1 LKNTPQKRE
10 SGQVMSKQQL
20 KTTGLGMSLEL
31 GLSKRAIGVVV
42 VSLLALTGIVGVS
55 QEAKADTSHC
65 TPGDIT
71 LPIDGGKV
79 VIETKAQLMH
89 FSISQDLYR
98 SSEIVLRPS
107 IGDSFDVSDCTW
119 IPVGGVVVDGSGDIV
134 ELPFTGTFD
143 GAGSTVIFSPA
154 NVAVIGRRGFFGL
167 LENAVVSGLQLEGT
181 VTGPD
186 WSRIGGLAGV
196 ARNSEIEN
204 SSFKGTVS
212 NDDVSRTGGL
222 VGEAINTS
230 ISNSSFEGFIILAG
244 EASRAGGLVGL
255 AENSTITNSRSDA
268 DISSTLDDDGNI
280 GGLVGRADNSYI
292 GASSST
298 GNTQVA
304 GEYVGGLVGQLNS
317 STVHDSNSDSN
328 VTSTNN
334 TVGGLVGYAGN
345 STITNSRALNSL
357 VSGGLKV
364 GGLIGEAQNTYL
376 ERSSATATV
385 TGTQEVGG
393 LVGYLNGPLS
403 ASFSSGSVNGVV
415 SVGGLVG
422 FVLQDF
428 GTIANSYSTAT
439 VDAPTAGGFHTA
451 GGLVGWLSDP
461 APVTNSWSKGA
472 VVGLNPGGLIAFG
485 TPSTVNGSF
494 WDTQTSGQMSSP
506 GGGTS
511 KTTADMTSLSTF
523 TAATWQIVSG
533 WQTYDDSTRVWG
545 ICSAVNEGYPFLL
558 WEYTTNPCATA
569 PTDSGS
575 GSSSGAVAAGPVVV
589 PEAAVTPR
597 TIKQRS
603 IRPASGD
610 RPARLLGKSLNRDV
624 LFVADS
630 TRLSAEARK
639 SLRQA
644 ARLAKASDGKV
655 AVTGFAAMTN
665 RGSAYEKS
673 VALKRARVVARFL
686 RAKGF
691 DDWIYFHGLSGRQ
704 GQAFEGD
711 PRRVEIRILK

>member
-1 LKNTPQKRE
+1 
-10 SGQVMSKQQL
+10 MSKQQL
-20 KTTGLGMSLEL
+20 TTEALGMSLDF
-31 GLSKRAIGVVV
+31 GLSRKAIGVLA
-42 VSLLALTGIVGVS
+42 VSLLTLTGVVGVS
-55 QEAKADTSHC
+55 QEAKADTCHC
-65 TPGDIT
+65 TPGNIT
-71 LPIDGGKV
+71 LPVEGGKV

-98 SSEIVLRPS
+98 SSDVILRPS
-107 IGDSFDVSDCTW
+107 IGDSIDVSDCNW
-119 IPVGGVVVDGSGDIV
+119 IPVGNGAARFV
-134 ELPFTGTFD
+134 GTFD
-143 GAGSTVIFSPA
+143 GGSNTVIFSSDL
-154 NVAVIGRRGFFGL
+154 NDTFRGGFFGEI
-167 LENAVVSGLQLEGT
+167 ENAVVSDIHLSGT
-181 VTGPD
+181 VIRD
-186 WSRIGGLAGV
+186 DVSRNGGLAGWAV
-196 ARNSEIEN
+196 D
-204 SSFKGTVS
+204 SSITNASFQGSVTH
-212 NDDVSRTGGL
+212 T
-222 VGEAINTS
+222 VGEES
-230 ISNSSFEGFIILAG
+230 E
-244 EASRAGGLVGL
+244 RVGGLVGL
-255 AENSTITNSRSDA
+255 ATNSTITSSRVFNA
-268 DISSTLDDDGNI
+268 
-280 GGLVGRADNSYI
+280 R
-292 GASSST
+292 
-298 GNTQVA
+298 
-304 GEYVGGLVGQLNS
+304 
-317 STVHDSNSDSN
+317 
-328 VTSTNN
+328 
-334 TVGGLVGYAGN
+334 
-345 STITNSRALNSL
+345 
-357 VSGGLKV
+357 VSGSEQV
-364 GGLIGEAQNTYL
+364 GGLIGEAQNTYI

-428 GTIANSYSTAT
+428 GTIANSYSKAT
-439 VDAPTAGGFHTA
+439 VAAPTSGGFHTA

-603 IRPASGD
+603 FRPASGD
-610 RPARLLGKSLNRDV
+610 RPARLLGKSLNKDV

-630 TRLSAEARK
+630 ARLSPEARK

-665 RGSAYEKS
+665 RGSAYERS
-673 VALKRARVVARFL
+673 VALKRARAVARFL
-686 RAKGF
+686 RAQGF
-691 DDWIYFHGLSGRQ
+691 DNWIYFHGLSGRQ
-704 GQAFEGD
+704 SLAFEGD